1 MINPSSANADLNA
14 RKGILAWMTI
24 LPALFPLVALL
35 TYDWRAIPALN
46 MPPTQSTNWIGAL
59 GDFFAYYGYATFGL
73 AIWVVPLLCV
83 FAAIGFIRGSR
94 ILDAACGLLHF
105 SFLPPASCRSSAHT
119 PA

>member
-1 MINPSSANADLNA
+1 MISPSSANADLNA

-59 GDFFAYYGYATFGL
+59 GDFFLPTTVTPRSVLPFGSF
-73 AIWVVPLLCV
+73 P
-83 FAAIGFIRGSR
+83 
-94 ILDAACGLLHF
+94 F
-105 SFLPPASCRSSAHT
+105 SAFSPP
-119 PA
+119 

>member
-1 MINPSSANADLNA
+1 MISPSSANADLNA

-94 ILDAACGLLHF
+94 ILSRRCL
-105 SFLPPASCRSSAHT
+105 
-119 PA
+119 